1 MNSSGNLTI
10 ALIAEY
16 YLIIIFHLKNFPA
29 LPCDK
34 ISPHYL
40 YMTVKFHLL
49 YSCTTTGTSRL
60 PRNQVL

>member
-40 YMTVKFHLL
+40 YESQVSSSIQL
-49 YSCTTTGTSRL
+49 YNHRHFQTTQKSSF
-60 PRNQVL
+60 